1 MIFQGTKL
9 ISHRAWTW
17 TSDPTLQLQI
27 VITSQEYTLP
37 PLPVSVLHSPT
48 SISWQHILKHLLYLN
63 KALMLKFF
71 VQDLP
76 LEESK
81 LKHSSALCF
90 LLLSISFISDPKK
103 NIQGMVSMWHFQ
115 DSSSVSEKSAYTFS
129 SLCGVD
135 IFLWLPGSSHGF
147 YLKNSGLERFNSL
160 HDLPM
165 RNICV
170 LQESSLHSLTSTTQ
184 RKKTFHIRIK
194 VKPSSIIANT
204 EAWEFN

>member
-135 IFLWLPGSSHGF
+135 IFCGYQVHLMAFIWRTWAWKDLIFYMTFLWGIFVYYKKVLFIPWPQL
-147 YLKNSGLERFNSL
+147 LKEKRPSILE
-160 HDLPM
+160 
-165 RNICV
+165 
-170 LQESSLHSLTSTTQ
+170 
-184 RKKTFHIRIK
+184 
-194 VKPSSIIANT
+194 
-204 EAWEFN
+204 